1 MHKLQI
7 PLFTFQKSPYCETQ
21 KRCVLAQPRAET
33 MSSSTTTSQNEGKS
47 TNRKRLQAL
56 LLAWYILC
64 WGEAAPHSGTC
75 SFPGTHEHIHDP
87 WERALTMSL
96 APMWCTQQVTVTISI
111 TANVLA
117 FIYIYNIL
125 AEKYPLMHT
134 CKHIQCIH
142 FLRIYFL
149 FTYWGKVFK
158 TESLCVTLVV
168 LELVL

>member
-1 MHKLQI
+1 MRQKLQLQISSSVRGGKYVIVSARSQRCSPRNTHGPRNCEDFLPMYKLQI

-21 KRCVLAQPRAET
+21 KRCVLAQPGAET
-33 MSSSTTTSQNEGKS
+33 MSSSTTTPQNEGKS

-75 SFPGTHEHIHDP
+75 SFPGTHEHIHDSL
-87 WERALTMSL
+87 ERALTMSL

-117 FIYIYNIL
+117 FIYI
-125 AEKYPLMHT
+125 
-134 CKHIQCIH
+134 
-142 FLRIYFL
+142 
-149 FTYWGKVFK
+149 
-158 TESLCVTLVV
+158 
-168 LELVL
+168 